1 MPTETERTRKAI
13 LKAARKTGRTKRLSH
28 RVFCALKKPHFPL
41 SFFIRNMLALQEE
54 HAWRCVAP
62 RIWKRHLYRMLEER
76 SRIFL
81 EVSNWRLQKM
91 GKEGSPPQATPPSLE
106 SLEQSGYCSHCGGC
120 CEIASGFPD
129 FPRETAIPPLWQR
142 IFGDGLGK
150 GHRFCAFLWEI
161 NASGRSICAI
171 HPWRSL
177 PCRAFEEAECT
188 YFKNDLKAHPL
199 FVQEDFSMACRRL
212 SRLINRR

>member
-13 LKAARKTGRTKRLSH
+13 LRAGRTGRTKRLSH
-28 RVFCALKKPHFPL
+28 RVFSALKKPYFPL
-41 SFFIRNMLALQEE
+41 SFFIRNMLTLQGEQG
-54 HAWRCVAP
+54 WSCVAP
-62 RIWKRHLYRMLEER
+62 RIWKGHLHRMLEER

-81 EVSNWRLQKM
+81 EVNKWRLQKL
-91 GKEGSPPQATPPSLE
+91 GKEGSPPQASLPSPDSFE
-106 SLEQSGYCSHCGGC
+106 RSGYCNHCGGC
-120 CEIASGFPD
+120 CEIASGLPD
-129 FPRETAIPPLWQR
+129 FPCETLIPLRWQR
-142 IFGDGLGK
+142 IFGEGLGK

-188 YFKNDLKAHPL
+188 YLRNELKTHPL
-199 FVQEDFSMACRRL
+199 FVQEECSMACRRL